1 MPSELAVPDPGVYTL
16 CMDQVKRAPDSLE
29 TWAPD
34 ERARLAASVR
44 DVGYGV
50 APGIVPTALV
60 GELSDSIDELLREL
74 SIPFG
79 GNAFLGLRTRRIFNL
94 LARRPV
100 FRAVP
105 DFSWTLPIVESLLD
119 SECLLSSLT
128 AIEMGPGQA
137 RQPLHCDDG
146 SHGLPRPGPPYAVV
160 AIWALTDFT
169 RENGGTHLVPGSHR
183 LDRIPRKHDAPETI
197 QIEMSA
203 GSVLFYDASV
213 WHGGGANRTA
223 SRRLGIVANYCAGF
237 LRQEECQ
244 LLAIPREQVAEF
256 SPRLRR
262 LVGYGTYRGLLGHVD
277 QRSPELLVDPTAES
291 DMVWGKIGA

>member
-1 MPSELAVPDPGVYTL
+1 MPSELAVPDPGVYTV
-16 CMDQVKRAPDSLE
+16 CMDQVKRGGDGSE
-29 TWAPD
+29 TWTAD
-34 ERARLAASVR
+34 ERARLAASIR
-44 DVGYGV
+44 DVGYAI
-50 APGIVPTALV
+50 APGIVPTSLV
-60 GELSDSIDELLREL
+60 AELTDSIDGLLREL
-74 SIPFG
+74 AVPLGS
-79 GNAFLGLRTRRIFNL
+79 NAFLGLQTRRIFNL

-100 FRAVP
+100 FRVVP
-105 DFSWTLPIVESLLD
+105 DFAWTLPVVESLLD

-128 AIEMGPGQA
+128 AIEMGPGQT

-160 AIWALTDFT
+160 AIWALSDFT

-183 LDRIPRKHDAPETI
+183 FDRIPRKHDAPESI
-197 QIEMSA
+197 QVEMSA
-203 GSVLFYDASV
+203 GSVLFYDASL
-213 WHGGGANRTA
+213 WHGGGANRTT

-277 QRSPELLVDPTAES
+277 QRSPEALVDPSAES
-291 DMVWGKIGA
+291 PMIWGKIGA